1 MKILKNLEQKK
12 GISLDMMAGVAV
24 TFVITAVVIGI
35 GATIVNSVGSGLT
48 ANSYAKNA
56 TVYGEKGLDEL
67 ASWIPTVAIIVAAVI
82 IIGLV
87 VSFQSRAN

>member
-1 MKILKNLEQKK
+1 MKILKNIEQKK

-35 GATIVNSVGSGLT
+35 GATIVSSVGTGLESGSS
-48 ANSYAKNA
+48 AQNA
-56 TVYGEKGLDEL
+56 TTYGLEGLEEL
-67 ASWIPTVAIIVAAVI
+67 ASWIPTIAIIVAAVI